1 MISFHIHFYFKFKAH
16 APLSTNSIL
25 SISFSFNYDPK
36 SFPNFLEAD
45 TSLGLLI
52 TTKFEGLATL
62 QNKLMLVLA
71 NSAFQTQDNLLGS
84 LGFLVEDGLG
94 LTTVTALLAVVT
106 ALSLS
111 ENGSFTGLVLGNFV
125 GGVTT
130 ALLTG
135 TEGFT
140 SLRDVDL
147 CKGKRLRCIE

>member
-1 MISFHIHFYFKFKAH
+1 
-16 APLSTNSIL
+16 
-25 SISFSFNYDPK
+25 
-36 SFPNFLEAD
+36 
-45 TSLGLLI
+45 
-52 TTKFEGLATL
+52 
-62 QNKLMLVLA
+62 MLVLA

-94 LTTVTALLAVVT
+94 LTTITALLTVVT

-111 ENGSFTGLVLGNFV
+111 EDGGFTGLVLGNFV

-147 CKGKRLRCIE
+147 LKG